1 MNKSELRKEAIA
13 FEMGYYVDE
22 TGSVFT
28 PKGLKMKVNTAEN
41 TRYPAFHIK
50 YGEKKYSVRMHR
62 LAAYCFFGNELYEC
76 DMLVRHLNGDKS
88 NISKANIALGTQKD
102 NAGDIS
108 EEVMALAAE
117 KRRKYALDNDV
128 KPPRVY
134 KVSDS
139 EVPVILKMLDSGM
152 SQRSVARLYG
162 LHPSTIGYIHTN
174 RRYTYAENK
183 CS

>member
-1 MNKSELRKEAIA
+1 MNKSHLRKEAIA
-13 FEMGYYVDE
+13 YEMGYYVDE
-22 TGSVFT
+22 FGSVFT
-28 PKGLKMKVNTAEN
+28 PNGLKMKVNTAEN

-62 LAAYCFFGNELYEC
+62 LAAYCFYGDALYEE

-88 NISKANIALGTQKD
+88 DMSKANIVLGTQKD
-102 NAGDIS
+102 NAEDIT
-108 EEVMALAAE
+108 EEVMTLAAE
-117 KRRKYALDNDV
+117 KRRKYNLENNV

-134 KVSDS
+134 KVPDS
-139 EVPVILKMLDSGM
+139 EVPTILEMIDNGM
-152 SQRSVARLYG
+152 SQRKIAKLYG